1 MSISVVVR
9 PVENVTTSVKSER
22 TVVSSVTIGPQT
34 TISLGNLTNVDAS
47 NPDDGETLVFDAA
60 TNTFIVKELVVDS
73 NNITN
78 INGGTF

>member
-1 MSISVVVR
+1 MAISVVVR

-34 TISLGNLTNVDAS
+34 TISLDNLTNVDAS
-47 NPDDGETLVFDAA
+47 DPDDGETLVYDESLGKY
-60 TNTFIVKELVVDS
+60 IVKAITVDS

>member
-22 TVVSSVTIGPQT
+22 TVVSSVTIAPQT

-47 NPDDGETLVFDAA
+47 DPDDGETLVFDAA

>member
-22 TVVSSVTIGPQT
+22 TVVSSVTIGPQP
-34 TISLGNLTNVDAS
+34 TIALGNLTNVDAS
-47 NPDDGETLVFDAA
+47 DPDDGETLVFDAA

>member
-22 TVVSSVTIGPQT
+22 TVVSSVTIAPQT

-47 NPDDGETLVFDAA
+47 DPDDGETLVFDAA
-60 TNTFIVKELVVDS
+60 TNTFIVKELIVDS

>member
-1 MSISVVVR
+1 MSAALIVK
-9 PVENVTTSVKSER
+9 VTPTK
-22 TVVSSVTIGPQT
+22 TIVSSVTIAPQT
-34 TISLGNLTNVDAS
+34 PLSLGNLTNVDAS

-60 TNTFIVKELVVDS
+60 TNTFIVKEIEVDS

>member
-22 TVVSSVTIGPQT
+22 TVVSSVTIAPQT
-34 TISLGNLTNVDAS
+34 TIALGNLTNVDAS
-47 NPDDGETLVFDAA
+47 DPDDGETLVFDAA
-60 TNTFIVKELVVDS
+60 TNTFIVKEIVVDS

>member
-1 MSISVVVR
+1 
-9 PVENVTTSVKSER
+9 
-22 TVVSSVTIGPQT
+22 VVSSVTIAPQT

-60 TNTFIVKELVVDS
+60 TNTFIVKELIVDS

>member
-1 MSISVVVR
+1 MAISVVVR

-22 TVVSSVTIGPQT
+22 TVVSSVTIAPQT
-34 TISLGNLTNVDAS
+34 TISLDNLTNVDAS
-47 NPDDGETLVFDAA
+47 DPDDGETLVYDESLGKY
-60 TNTFIVKELVVDS
+60 IVKAITVDS